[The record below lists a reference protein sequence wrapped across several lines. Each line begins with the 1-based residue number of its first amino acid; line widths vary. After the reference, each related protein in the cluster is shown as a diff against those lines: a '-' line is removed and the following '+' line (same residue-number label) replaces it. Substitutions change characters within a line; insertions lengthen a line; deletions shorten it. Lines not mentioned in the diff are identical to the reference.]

1 MQDSAA
7 QVPASQGDAVPV
19 RVPVTLL
26 TGFLGSGKTSLLN
39 RAIRQPELARTVV
52 VINEF
57 GQVSLDHSLVATS
70 NDNIVVLENG
80 CMCCTVRGDLLA
92 TLTELYTARSNGDIQ
107 PFDHVVIETSGL
119 VDPVPLLQSLLSE
132 PTLEAHYRMATIVAT
147 YDVVNGPGTLQ
158 RHDESV
164 RQIAVAD
171 QVLLTKMDLVAADSA
186 ATTEAE
192 AIANLRRLNP
202 AATIRRVPESD
213 REVAVLLS
221 AAGCDPRNNAEQA
234 LQWLN
239 AQAYT
244 VANHGHGGHD
254 HEGHD
259 HADHEHDSDI
269 ASFCYV
275 KEQPI
280 AREALHLLL
289 TSLEANLGANLLRVK
304 GLINIAEEPG
314 RPALLQGAQ
323 HLLHNLA
330 WLDAW
335 PDADQRTRIVFIAQ
349 GVARQAV
356 EEMIELLER
365 VASRTALA
373 RQQAVP
379 QAPPTPGRSGETA
392 RVP

>member
-1 MQDSAA
+1 MQDGKA
-7 QVPASQGDAVPV
+7 PAIQDAGALPV

-26 TGFLGSGKTSLLN
+26 TGFLGSGKTTLLN

-57 GQVSLDHSLVATS
+57 GQVGLDHSLVASS

-92 TLTELYTARSNGDIQ
+92 TLTELYTARSNGTVQ

-132 PTLEAHYRMATIVAT
+132 PTLETSYRMATVIAV
-147 YDVVNGPGTLQ
+147 YDVVNGPGTLR

-164 RQIAVAD
+164 RQIGVAD
-171 QVLLTKMDLVAADSA
+171 QILLTKLDLLAPDVAPA
-186 ATTEAE
+186 TEAS
-192 AIANLRRLNP
+192 AVVTLRELNP
-202 AATIRRVPESD
+202 AATIIRVPSSEHD
-213 REVAVLLS
+213 IAVLLRAS
-221 AAGCDPRNNAEQA
+221 GADPRSSGESA
-234 LQWLN
+234 LRWLN
-239 AQAYT
+239 ERAYPH
-244 VANHGHGGHD
+244 AAHDHDHDHDHAGHD
-254 HEGHD
+254 HSG
-259 HADHEHDSDI
+259 HEHASDI
-269 ASFCYV
+269 ASFCFV
-275 KEQPI
+275 KEEPI

-323 HLLHNLA
+323 HLLHNLD

-335 PDADQRTRIVFIAQ
+335 PDADHRTRIVFIAQ
-349 GVARQAV
+349 GVARQSV

-365 VASRTALA
+365 VATRTARA
-373 RQQAVP
+373 RQRAATSGTV
-379 QAPPTPGRSGETA
+379 TPDR
-392 RVP
+392 

>member
-1 MQDSAA
+1 MQDSTA
-7 QVPASQGDAVPV
+7 PAPARQDADVAPA

-26 TGFLGSGKTSLLN
+26 TGFLGSGKTTLLN
-39 RAIRQPELARTVV
+39 RGIRQPELARTVV

-57 GQVSLDHSLVATS
+57 GQVGLDHSLVASS

-92 TLTELYTARSNGDIQ
+92 TLTELYTARSNGAIQ
-107 PFDHVVIETSGL
+107 PFDHLVIETSGL

-132 PTLEAHYRMATIVAT
+132 PTLEASYRMATVIAV
-147 YDVVNGPGTLQ
+147 YDVINGPGTLR

-164 RQIAVAD
+164 RQIGVAD
-171 QVLLTKMDLVAADSA
+171 QILLTKLDLVAPDKVQS
-186 ATTEAE
+186 TEAE
-192 AIANLRRLNP
+192 ALASLRQLNP
-202 AATIRRVPESD
+202 AATITRVPASD
-213 REVAVLLS
+213 QDVAALLRSSGSDPLSSGAS
-221 AAGCDPRNNAEQA
+221 ALRWLNEQA
-234 LQWLN
+234 YQP
-239 AQAYT
+239 A
-244 VANHGHGGHD
+244 
-254 HEGHD
+254 GHD
-259 HADHEHDSDI
+259 HAGHDHAGHDHSGHGHEGHEHASDI
-269 ASFCYV
+269 ASFCFV
-275 KEQPI
+275 KEEPI

-335 PDADQRTRIVFIAQ
+335 PDADHRTRIVFIAQ
-349 GVARQAV
+349 GVGREAV

-365 VASRTALA
+365 VATRTARA
-373 RQQAVP
+373 RQRA
-379 QAPPTPGRSGETA
+379 ASTAASTPDR
-392 RVP
+392 

>member
-1 MQDSAA
+1 MQDGTAPAPA
-7 QVPASQGDAVPV
+7 QQGADAVPV

-26 TGFLGSGKTSLLN
+26 TGFLGSGKTTLLN
-39 RAIRQPELARTVV
+39 RGIRQPELSRTVV

-57 GQVSLDHSLVATS
+57 GQVGLDHSLVASS

-92 TLTELYTARSNGDIQ
+92 TLTDLYTARSNGNVQ
-107 PFDHVVIETSGL
+107 PFDHVIIETSGL

-132 PTLEAHYRMATIVAT
+132 PTLEACYRMATVITV

-171 QVLLTKMDLVAADSA
+171 QLLLTKLDLLPPQEVAAK
-186 ATTEAE
+186 EAD
-192 AIANLRRLNP
+192 AIKTLRALNP
-202 AATIRRVPESD
+202 AAVIARAPTSD
-213 REVAVLLS
+213 REVAALLR
-221 AAGCDPRNNAEQA
+221 AAGCDPRGSAEQA
-234 LQWLN
+234 LRWLN
-239 AQAYT
+239 AQAYS
-244 VANHGHGGHD
+244 HHGHD
-254 HEGHD
+254 HGD
-259 HADHEHDSDI
+259 HERCDHEHDHSAHEHASDI
-269 ASFCYV
+269 ASFCFI

-289 TSLEANLGANLLRVK
+289 SSLEANLGANLLRVK
-304 GLINIAEEPG
+304 GLVNIAEEPG

-335 PDADQRTRIVFIAQ
+335 PDADHRTRIVFIAQ
-349 GVARQAV
+349 GVAREAV

-365 VASRTALA
+365 VATRTALA
-373 RQQAVP
+373 RQRATP
-379 QAPPTPGRSGETA
+379 APPATPDR
-392 RVP
+392 